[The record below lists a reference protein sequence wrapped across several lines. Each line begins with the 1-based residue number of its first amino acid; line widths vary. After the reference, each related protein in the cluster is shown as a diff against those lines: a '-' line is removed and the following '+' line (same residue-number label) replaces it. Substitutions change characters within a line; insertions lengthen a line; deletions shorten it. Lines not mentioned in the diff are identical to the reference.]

1 MLEKFFQLSKNR
13 TNVRTEI
20 VAGSTTFLTMAYI
33 IFVQPAVLSACGMNS
48 GAVFVA
54 TCISSALATILMG
67 ILANYPIAQAPAM
80 GHNFFFAFAAVPLI
94 ALHLDRTIGIN
105 AWQIA
110 LGAVF
115 ISGTLFLILS
125 LTPFIHEMIK
135 AVPESLKNAIA
146 VGIGILIAFLG
157 FQWGGLVVDQPDSL
171 IKLGNLG
178 GEPVLLTIFGT
189 VLIAILMANGV
200 RGAILIGIIANA
212 IIGIPLGIVK
222 FTGIISPP
230 PSLTPTFFKMD
241 ILGAFNIGFLTIV
254 FTFFIL
260 DLFDTIGTLIG
271 VSEKAGFI
279 KEDGS
284 LPRSKQALMADAFGT
299 VTGAML
305 GTSTVTSYIESAA
318 GVSQGGRTGLA
329 NIITGFLF
337 IIALFFSPIVAM
349 IGSKYEYQMTLT
361 DGRILDLALYPVIA
375 PALIIVGCLMM
386 GSVVKIKWNDFSEAF
401 PAFLTIV
408 IMPFSGFSITEGIAF
423 GFISY
428 TLLKLFSGKFKEVHW
443 LIILF
448 SILFIIRYIIEYRT

>member
-1 MLEKFFQLSKNR
+1 VLEKIFQLQENN
-13 TNVRTEI
+13 TNIKTEL

-33 IFVQPAVLSACGMNS
+33 IFVQPAVLSACGMDS

-54 TCISSALATILMG
+54 TCISSAIATILMG
-67 ILANYPIAQAPAM
+67 LLANYPIAQAPAM

-94 ALHLDRTIGIN
+94 VLNLGESEVVN

-125 LTPFIHEMIK
+125 FTPFIHEMIK
-135 AVPESLKNAIA
+135 AVPVSLKNAIA

-157 FQWGGLVVDQPDSL
+157 LQWGGLVVDAPGSL

-178 GEPVLLTIFGT
+178 STPALLTIFGT
-189 VLIAILMANGV
+189 LIIAVMMSNGIK
-200 RGAILIGIIANA
+200 GAILIGIIANA
-212 IIGIPLGIVK
+212 VIGIPLGIVNYS
-222 FTGIISPP
+222 GIISAP
-230 PSLTPTFFKMD
+230 PSLEPTLFKLN
-241 ILGAFNIGFLTIV
+241 ILGAINVGFVTIV

-271 VSEKAGFI
+271 VSEVAGFI

-284 LPRSKQALMADAFGT
+284 LPKSRQALMADAFGT
-299 VTGAML
+299 VSGAIL
-305 GTSTVTSYIESAA
+305 GTSTVTSYVESAA
-318 GVSQGGRTGLA
+318 GVSQGGRTGLS
-329 NIITGFLF
+329 NMVTGGLF
-337 IIALFFSPIVAM
+337 ILALFFSPLVAM
-349 IGSKYEYQMTLT
+349 IGSKLPYEMYLS
-361 DGRILDLALYPVIA
+361 DGRLLQLELYPVIA

-386 GSVVKIKWNDFSEAF
+386 GSVAKIKWNEFSEAF
-401 PAFLTIV
+401 PAFLTII

-428 TLLKLFSGKFKEVHW
+428 ALLKLLSGKMKDVHW
-443 LIILF
+443 LIYLF
-448 SILFIIRYIIEYRT
+448 AILFIIRYLLG